1 MAKYREDKAADI
13 LRSAE
18 DMPLH
23 CIREE
28 EDEYSDSKMDQSHN
42 KDTDAFELDDEF
54 KDFEQINP
62 KISFRQ
68 EETKR
73 IGKLENDMK
82 RIEDSINKHKR

>member
-1 MAKYREDKAADI
+1 
-13 LRSAE
+13 
-18 DMPLH
+18 
-23 CIREE
+23 
-28 EDEYSDSKMDQSHN
+28 MDQSHN